1 MKAIIVTIVNRC
13 LWRMGLIAIA
23 SCLEIA
29 NAQGQVVIFS
39 NLTTPNNTGADVI
52 GGAVLTAP
60 PTTWAGTF
68 TANGNFNLVDVKV
81 SVAATAG
88 DPTFNVFLVGY
99 VAGAPEGISHWR
111 QIGFGLTAPSGG
123 GVVTANSNTTPIALT
138 RGNGYWVVLTPA
150 KPQSRVAWNLAP
162 FPGNTYTEFNHS
174 DPNFLFFEESG
185 WIGQGGFP
193 LQFQVDGTPP
203 GPVAT
208 PLPPSLILS
217 LSGLAIVGLYQMRRM
232 LIN

>member
-13 LWRMGLIAIA
+13 LWRMGLIAIV
-23 SCLEIA
+23 SCLAIA
-29 NAQGQVVIFS
+29 NAQGQVVVFS
-39 NLTTPNNTGADVI
+39 SLTTPNNTGADVI
-52 GGAVLTAP
+52 GFGVHTVP
-60 PTTWAGTF
+60 PTIWAGTF
-68 TANGNFNLVDVKV
+68 TANCNFNLVDVKV
-81 SVAATAG
+81 SVAATDG

-99 VAGAPEGISHWR
+99 VAGAPEGISHWQ

-138 RGNGYWVVLTPA
+138 SGNGYWIVVAPA

-174 DPNFLFFEESG
+174 DPNSLFFVESG
-185 WIGQGGFP
+185 WIGQ
-193 LQFQVDGTPP
+193 
-203 GPVAT
+203 
-208 PLPPSLILS
+208 
-217 LSGLAIVGLYQMRRM
+217 LYQMRRK